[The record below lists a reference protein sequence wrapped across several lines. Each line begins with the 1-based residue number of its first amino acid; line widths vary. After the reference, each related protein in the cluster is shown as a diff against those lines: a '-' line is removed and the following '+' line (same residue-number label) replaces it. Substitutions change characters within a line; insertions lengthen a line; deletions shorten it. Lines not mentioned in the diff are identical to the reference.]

1 MARMLRL
8 TAVNLKPAVERSG
21 GFWRSTERFYDVESQ
36 PHHPETPSPARSAR
50 VGCPRLRLTRS
61 LRLPGGPRVDGIF
74 KKGRRRTHH
83 PLMAC
88 AVRRDDAGSMRL
100 AISIGKKSGN
110 AVKRNAIR
118 RRIRE
123 AYRLWQQEWPPG
135 WDVLLVVRPHKCL
148 TVQEYY
154 QRLQSLLR

>member
-1 MARMLRL
+1 M
-8 TAVNLKPAVERSG
+8 
-21 GFWRSTERFYDVESQ
+21 ESQ
-36 PHHPETPSPARSAR
+36 QHHPEAPSTGHSTK
-50 VGCPRLRLTRS
+50 VGRPRLRLTRS
-61 LRLPGGPRVDGIF
+61 QRLPGGPRVDGIF

-88 AVRRDDAGSMRL
+88 AVRREDAGSMRL